1 MSHQIPHSKKEN
13 CIDDPVIT
21 VPWKISDVAM
31 ASALVVVGFLALFAA
46 LEIVTYT
53 TTPDTKL
60 SLTPWLIA
68 FYSVAEGLMV
78 LAVWIFAIKKYRV
91 RWRKLGLTIPSNSM
105 HWSLSIMAIIIS
117 LTFTGIYVAIVNF
130 IGIDALIPTALPSET
145 LGHGLSRIFN
155 IAAII
160 IWAPFAEELFFRGFF
175 LVSLIPLLG
184 PLRASIVSAAIFAI
198 VHLSLATMLP
208 ILITGLIFS
217 WLYLKTRSIWHPIAA
232 HATQNLIAVS
242 VIL

>member
-1 MSHQIPHSKKEN
+1 
-13 CIDDPVIT
+13 
-21 VPWKISDVAM
+21 
-31 ASALVVVGFLALFAA
+31 
-46 LEIVTYT
+46 
-53 TTPDTKL
+53 
-60 SLTPWLIA
+60 
-68 FYSVAEGLMV
+68 MV

-160 IWAPFAEELFFRGFF
+160 IWAPFAEDLFFRGFF

-198 VHLSLATMLP
+198 VHLSLATMIP

-217 WLYLKTRSIWHPIAA
+217 WLYLRTRSIWYPIAA
-232 HATQNLIAVS
+232 HAIQNLIAIS
-242 VIL
+242 VVL